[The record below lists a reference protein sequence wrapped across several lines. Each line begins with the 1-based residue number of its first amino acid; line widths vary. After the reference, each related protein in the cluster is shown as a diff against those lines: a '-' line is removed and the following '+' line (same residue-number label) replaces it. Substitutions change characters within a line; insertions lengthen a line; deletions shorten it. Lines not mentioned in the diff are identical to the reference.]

1 MTRSRTLVI
10 ASIMAFTLGSGCGSG
25 GTDPDGGNNG
35 GGGGGVS
42 GTMTARID
50 GVAWTADRRIRVRQ
64 DPRGVYTIEGLNSA
78 SMPEQVTL
86 GLFNIGATGTY
97 PMGVGATIIGGLGIY
112 ASAAQQWSSPMDDS
126 GTLVITEISA
136 TRIKGTFAFA
146 ANPVA
151 LGGAT
156 GLRNITDGH
165 FDLPLSGTYHPP
177 TDAQGS
183 SMVMDT
189 GTTQAM
195 VAATI
200 IGSYHDTTLIFS
212 GQTSRFL
219 TTISLKGVHGPGSS
233 PSPPPIPGTRSWS
246 GATSPPIPP
255 ICGVGTRPTPAP

>member
-1 MTRSRTLVI
+1 
-10 ASIMAFTLGSGCGSG
+10 
-25 GTDPDGGNNG
+25 
-35 GGGGGVS
+35 
-42 GTMTARID
+42 
-50 GVAWTADRRIRVRQ
+50 
-64 DPRGVYTIEGLNSA
+64 
-78 SMPEQVTL
+78 TL
-86 GLFNIGATGTY
+86 GLFNIGTAGTY

-112 ASAAQQWSSPMDDS
+112 SSAAQQWSSPMDYS

-146 ANPVA
+146 AIPVA

-177 TDAQGS
+177 TDGQGS

-200 IGSYHDTTLIFS
+200 IGSYHDTTLTLS
-212 GQTSRFL
+212 GQTTRFL
-219 TTISLKGVHGPGSS
+219 ATISLKGVHGPGSYPLTTIDPRHTILVGS
-233 PSPPPIPGTRSWS
+233 NFTANPADLWGGDAADTGTVIITSLTATRIRGSYSATLTNLIGVDAVAPLDISGTFDLGLTQPG
-246 GATSPPIPP
+246 
-255 ICGVGTRPTPAP
+255 APH